1 MLGIQSNSY
10 KSIKKVTSASQ
21 PIKSKHFAKFLLSYF
36 KQSKNTRCY
45 TFGKRT
51 LREVADLVTVVQKPI
66 TPSNLSLQQVCGLL
80 KLLNASE
87 FKSACKNSL
96 DLANLP
102 RIIQDGIFK
111 DLEKNYTD
119 Q

>member
-1 MLGIQSNSY
+1 M
-10 KSIKKVTSASQ
+10 
-21 PIKSKHFAKFLLSYF
+21 
-36 KQSKNTRCY
+36 
-45 TFGKRT
+45 
-51 LREVADLVTVVQKPI
+51 VQKPI